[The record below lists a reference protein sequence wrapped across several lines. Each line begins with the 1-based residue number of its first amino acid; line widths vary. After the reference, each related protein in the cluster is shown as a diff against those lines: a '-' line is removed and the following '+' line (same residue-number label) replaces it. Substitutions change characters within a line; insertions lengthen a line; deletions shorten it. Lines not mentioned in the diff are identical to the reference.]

1 MIAIRVV
8 AIPTEIANSVRT
20 CGKAPRYG
28 HPAHTEVAAGFG
40 PCRHCLRTFSAG
52 KERRTLFTYD
62 PFDGVESLPLPG
74 PVFIHAEACERYP
87 EDAGYPAQLQ
97 KYPTTFNAYA
107 KGRRLVAQEYVAD
120 GNVNETI
127 QRLFLH
133 GDVDYIHAR
142 NPEAGCY
149 GFRIERA
156 GVKGADGER
165 DDS

>member
-1 MIAIRVV
+1 MIAIRVL

-20 CGKAPRYG
+20 SGKAPRYG
-28 HPAHTEVAAGFG
+28 HPTHTEVAAGFG

-52 KERRTLFTYD
+52 TEKRTLFTYD
-62 PFDGVESLPLPG
+62 AFDGIESLPLPG
-74 PVFIHAEACERYP
+74 PVFIHTDPCERYP
-87 EDAGYPAQLQ
+87 EDAGYPVQLR

-120 GNVNETI
+120 GNVNDAI
-127 QRLFLH
+127 QRLLLR

-142 NPEAGCY
+142 NTEAGCY

-156 GVKGADGER
+156 D
-165 DDS
+165 

>member
-1 MIAIRVV
+1 LPRLRHAVYASTNDECAMRGWLAMIANDHKALVL
-8 AIPTEIANSVRT
+8 
-20 CGKAPRYG
+20 CGQRIL
-28 HPAHTEVAAGFG
+28 
-40 PCRHCLRTFSAG
+40 CLRTFSAG